1 MDCPGAPGG
10 KVGFLKVELLR
21 VLCRLAEGVMTL
33 PRRRFLHLVA
43 GAAAL
48 PAVSRFA
55 WAQAYPTRPITM
67 VVPYPP
73 GGAADTI
80 GRIVVE
86 KMRQSLGQ
94 PIIIENVGRG
104 EHWYWPRGSR
114 PTGRLYGLSRSH
126 GHTCAQWRV
135 LFANI

>member
-1 MDCPGAPGG
+1 M
-10 KVGFLKVELLR
+10 KLLR
-21 VLCRLAEGVMTL
+21 RQ
-33 PRRRFLHLVA
+33 FLHLAA

-48 PAVSRFA
+48 PVMSRIA
-55 WAQAYPTRPITM
+55 RAQTYPSRPITM
-67 VVPYPP
+67 IVPYPA

-126 GHTCAQWRV
+126 GHSRAQWRV